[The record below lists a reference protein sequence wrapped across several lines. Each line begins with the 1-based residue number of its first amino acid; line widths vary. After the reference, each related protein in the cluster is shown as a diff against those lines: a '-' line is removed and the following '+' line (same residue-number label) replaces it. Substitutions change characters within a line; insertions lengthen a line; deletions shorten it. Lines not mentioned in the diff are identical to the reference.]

1 MREFISGFSSGPA
14 YDNGENDCVVIY
26 LTGPKGGTRCRE
38 VLDPTQARNLRDQL
52 DQAILKIRDA
62 EVRREEAVEHVHP
75 PLDLGRPGSIDHM
88 PERNSDDAV
97 DENGCPTWE

>member
-14 YDNGENDCVVIY
+14 YDDGENDCIILY
-26 LTGPKGGTRCRE
+26 LTGPKGGTRCCE
-38 VLDPTQARNLRDQL
+38 VLDPVQARNIRDQL

-62 EVRREEAVEHVHP
+62 EVRREEA
-75 PLDLGRPGSIDHM
+75 GAGGPGSVDHM

-97 DENGCPTWE
+97 DENGCPTW